1 MNKNFLTISVDEW
14 QQNVS
19 AYLDTSK
26 NVLNKYLQSYPFSV
40 LNKEEKTILKWQ
52 IVKFKL
58 NILVDRKTHKGL

>member
-40 LNKEEKTILKWQ
+40 LNKEEKP
-52 IVKFKL
+52 F
-58 NILVDRKTHKGL
+58 

>member
-40 LNKEEKTILKWQ
+40 LNKEEKTILKSKKFFDSYIS
-52 IVKFKL
+52 IVHF
-58 NILVDRKTHKGL
+58 